1 MQDRINN
8 LGSIESYIGT
18 FYSKEWVQKNVLN
31 MTESEMEEMTKQIAK
46 EAGTDVDDGGIDVPS
61 GTDGITRYPQDSTGS
76 FIPADDMEAGDD
88 GDGVN
93 NKGDDNG
100 N

>member
-31 MTESEMEEMTKQIAK
+31 MTDAEMDEMQKQINR
-46 EAGTDVDDGGIDVPS
+46 EAGLDVEDGGIDMPD
-61 GTDGITRYPQDSTGS
+61 GGDGITRYPQDATGS
-76 FIPADDMEAGDD
+76 FISPDDLEGKES
-88 GDGVN
+88 DGVT
-93 NKGDDNG
+93 NKGDENG
-100 N
+100 GN